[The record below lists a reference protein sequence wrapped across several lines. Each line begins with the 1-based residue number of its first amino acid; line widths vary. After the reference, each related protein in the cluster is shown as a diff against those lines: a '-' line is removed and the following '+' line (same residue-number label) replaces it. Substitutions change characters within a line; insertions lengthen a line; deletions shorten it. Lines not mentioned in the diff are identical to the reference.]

1 MPNRLAN
8 ESSPYLLQHAQNP
21 VDWFPWSEEALEKAK
36 AEDKPI
42 FLSVGYSA
50 CHWCHVMEHESF
62 ENAAIAAFLNENF
75 VSIKVDREERPDLDQ
90 IYMQAVM
97 SLQRGQGGW
106 PLSVFLTPDC
116 HVFFGGTYWPPSD
129 SRGMPGFDRVLR
141 SVLDAFQNRRDQV
154 TEQSAKVT
162 EYLNS
167 SQHEPSVDRDHRLF
181 DEALLFQAG
190 ESLERIFDFTDGGFG
205 SAPKFPHTMDLQ
217 LLMRLDHRE
226 SLHPKNASAA
236 DNGDDAAKRS
246 RWMKMVCLNLQK
258 MALGGIYDHLAGGF
272 ARYSVDAKW
281 LVPHFEKMLY
291 DNGLLMDAFLDAF
304 TITGDSLFEQ
314 TVRETFDYQLKYMTD
329 DNGGFHSTEDAD
341 SEGVEGKFYV
351 WTPAEILE
359 ILGDEDGKLFC
370 EVYDVTENGNF
381 EGENILNLQQRLEVT
396 AEQKGMVATEFCDR
410 MKRFRE
416 KLLNVRDK
424 RIRPGKDDKILV
436 SWNSLMINAMARGGR
451 ILSEPKYLDAAK
463 NAANFLLEKMVDE
476 QGTLLH
482 TFRHG
487 QAKLAAY
494 LDDYSYF
501 INALITL
508 YETDGSEMW
517 LQKAIEYSEF
527 VVNHFHDEKSGA
539 FFFTSKNAEK
549 LIARHKEFQD
559 SSVPSGNSMMA
570 MALLR
575 LAQFSDSTKLI
586 EIARE
591 TANQAYDLILRAP
604 SAAGQMLCATDRLIA
619 NQRQIVIAA
628 NKSDQ
633 AALLDLIYKKYEP
646 NQTIC
651 FWPGSEPST
660 TVLAKSLVAHKSMI
674 DQKPTVYVCENF
686 ACEAPLVGMEQIKL
700 AFESC

>member
-106 PLSVFLTPDC
+106 PLSAFLTPDC

-226 SLHPKNASAA
+226 SLHPKNESAA
-236 DNGDDAAKRS
+236 DNGDDAAKPS

-329 DNGGFHSTEDAD
+329 DSGGFHSTEDAD

-416 KLLNVRDK
+416 KLLDVRDK

-463 NAANFLLEKMVDE
+463 NAANFVLEKMVDE
-476 QGTLLH
+476 QGALLH

-527 VVNHFHDEKSGA
+527 VVNHFHDEESGA

-633 AALLDLIYKKYEP
+633 AALLELIYKKYEP

-651 FWPGSEPST
+651 FLPGSEPST

>member
-21 VDWFPWSEEALEKAK
+21 VDWFPWSEEALNKAK

-62 ENAAIAAFLNENF
+62 ENAAIAAFLNEHF

-106 PLSVFLTPDC
+106 PLSAFLTPDC

-167 SQHEPSVDRDHRLF
+167 SQHESSADRDHRLF
-181 DEALLFQAG
+181 DEALLFEAG

-217 LLMRLDHRE
+217 LLMRLDRRE
-226 SLHPKNASAA
+226 SLQPKNESAA
-236 DNGDDAAKRS
+236 DPSDKRS
-246 RWMKMVCLNLQK
+246 RWLAMVCLNLQK

-291 DNGLLMDAFLDAF
+291 DNGLLMDTFLDAF

-329 DNGGFHSTEDAD
+329 DDGGFHSTEDAD

-351 WTPAEILE
+351 WTPAEIVE

-381 EGENILNLQQRLEVT
+381 EGENILNLQQRLEAT
-396 AEQKGMVATEFCDR
+396 AKQKEIDATEFCDR
-410 MKRFRE
+410 MKRCRG
-416 KLLNVRDK
+416 KLLEVRDK

-451 ILSEPKYLDAAK
+451 ILSEPKYLDAAI
-463 NAANFLLEKMVDE
+463 NAANFLLEKMVDD
-476 QGTLLH
+476 QAGLLH
-482 TFRHG
+482 TFRNG
-487 QAKLAAY
+487 KAKLAAY

-508 YETDGSEMW
+508 YETDGSEIW
-517 LQKAIEYSEF
+517 LEKAIEYSALVIE
-527 VVNHFHDEKSGA
+527 NFHDEEAGA
-539 FFFTSKNAEK
+539 FFFTSENAEK

-575 LAQFSDSTKLI
+575 LAQFSDDSKLI

-604 SAAGQMLCATDRLIA
+604 SAAGQMLCSIDRLIA

-628 NKSDQ
+628 DKSDRTT
-633 AALLDLIYKKYEP
+633 LLELIYKKYEP

-651 FWPGSEPST
+651 FLPDSEPST
-660 TVLAKSLVAHKSMI
+660 TVLANSLIAHKSMI

-700 AFESC
+700 AFE

>member
-1 MPNRLAN
+1 MPNRLAD

-21 VDWFPWSEEALEKAK
+21 VDWFPWSEEALNKAK

-106 PLSVFLTPDC
+106 PLSAFLTPDC

-167 SQHEPSVDRDHRLF
+167 SQHESSADRDHRLF
-181 DEALLFQAG
+181 DEALLFEAG

-217 LLMRLDHRE
+217 LLMRLDRRE
-226 SLHPKNASAA
+226 SLQPKNESAA
-236 DNGDDAAKRS
+236 DPGDKRS
-246 RWMKMVCLNLQK
+246 RWLKMVCLNLQK

-291 DNGLLMDAFLDAF
+291 DNGLLMDTFLDAF
-304 TITGDSLFEQ
+304 TVTGDSLFEQ

-329 DNGGFHSTEDAD
+329 DDGGFHSTEDAD

-351 WTPAEILE
+351 WTPAEIVE

-381 EGENILNLQQRLEVT
+381 EGQNILNLRQRLEAT
-396 AEQKGMVATEFCDR
+396 AEQKEIDATEFCDR
-410 MKRFRE
+410 MKRCRGQ
-416 KLLNVRDK
+416 LLEVRDK

-451 ILSEPKYLDAAK
+451 ILSEPKYLDAAI
-463 NAANFLLEKMVDE
+463 NAANFLLEKMVDD
-476 QGTLLH
+476 QVGLLH

-487 QAKLAAY
+487 KAKLAAY

-508 YETDGSEMW
+508 YETDGSEIW
-517 LQKAIEYSEF
+517 LEKAIEYSALVIE
-527 VVNHFHDEKSGA
+527 NFHDKEAGA

-575 LAQFSDSTKLI
+575 LAQFSDDSKLI
-586 EIARE
+586 ETARD

-604 SAAGQMLCATDRLIA
+604 SAAGQMLCSIDRFIA

-628 NKSDQ
+628 DKSDQ
-633 AALLDLIYKKYEP
+633 TTLLELIYKKYEP

-651 FWPGSEPST
+651 FLPDSDPST
-660 TVLAKSLVAHKSMI
+660 TVLANSLIAHKSMI

-686 ACEAPLVGMEQIKL
+686 ACEAPLVGMEQIKH
-700 AFESC
+700 AFE